1 MSKKIPIVFHD
12 ESDYDYHFIIKE
24 LAEEFK
30 KSFTCLG
37 ESTEKCITF
46 TVPVEKEVTRTDKN
60 GEEITKIYLTY
71 CNLLIT
77 QDLWHT
83 HYQILSI
90 ISLKGFI
97 ELNVNVD
104 IMIENVKL
112 VDLYISISTVF

>member
-30 KSFTCLG
+30 RPFTCLG

-60 GEEITKIYLTY
+60 GE
-71 CNLLIT
+71 
-77 QDLWHT
+77 
-83 HYQILSI
+83 
-90 ISLKGFI
+90 
-97 ELNVNVD
+97 
-104 IMIENVKL
+104 
-112 VDLYISISTVF
+112 